1 MSLFSRLAK
10 YDTFRSFK
18 HRNYRLFYAG
28 NLLSNTGSWIQ
39 RVAQDWLTLELTHSG
54 TALGVVTA
62 LQFGPAILFSLHG
75 GRLAD
80 RFSKR
85 HLIIWTN
92 LVSAATAAVIGMLVL
107 TDTIT
112 INWLYLLALVSGI
125 AGAIQAPIWQTF
137 VHDLV
142 GADDL
147 PNAIALNSTNFN
159 IGRLIGP
166 AISGYLI
173 SILGTGP
180 SFLLNAASFA
190 FSITALAV
198 MREHELFAALRPDA
212 DADGSIRAGLRY
224 LRTRPDVITVLIL
237 IAMSGTFGL
246 NYQMFMALMAKHEF
260 NRAADSF
267 GLLGS
272 VMAIGSVS
280 GALYVARRTERP
292 TGQETVTITSF
303 SDSKLTLP
311 ETCTSIVGQTL
322 APGAWIDCVLA
333 HQWIVPAATGQFV
346 NTATATGCDDDSSC
360 DTDTGTATVK
370 FSWYGRTPGYW
381 KNHPAAWPTP
391 YLPTQLL
398 NTVFTLPSG
407 ITSPSVA
414 ALAEGAREGG
424 LAF

>member
-1 MSLFSRLAK
+1 VSLFSRLAK

-292 TGQETVTITSF
+292 TAGFVHTLVLVFGTVTMVAS
-303 SDSKLTLP
+303 
-311 ETCTSIVGQTL
+311 L
-322 APGAWIDCVLA
+322 APTYAV
-333 HQWIVPAATGQFV
+333 
-346 NTATATGCDDDSSC
+346 
-360 DTDTGTATVK
+360 
-370 FSWYGRTPGYW
+370 YM
-381 KNHPAAWPTP
+381 
-391 YLPTQLL
+391 
-398 NTVFTLPSG
+398 
-407 ITSPSVA
+407 A
-414 ALAEGAREGG
+414 ALPFCGFTALTMLSSANAYVQSTTEPEFRGRVMGVYMLVFIGGTPVGSLVVGWLAEAVSPRASMFVGG
-424 LAF
+424 GIVVLVALITALVPMQRRVEVV